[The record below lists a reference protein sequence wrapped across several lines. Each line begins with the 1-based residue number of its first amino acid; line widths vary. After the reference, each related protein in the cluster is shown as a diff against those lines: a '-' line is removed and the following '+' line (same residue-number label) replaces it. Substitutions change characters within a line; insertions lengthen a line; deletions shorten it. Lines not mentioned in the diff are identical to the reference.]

1 MKSLN
6 EFVSINEVS
15 TNDNIINAMKNA
27 LKEELLAWY
36 GYIMIRD
43 WLVGENRENIAK
55 FYEDTAKDELEDHA
69 YWLMQRISQ
78 LGGYI
83 DDITVSPSA
92 IIDATHKYIAPVWK
106 GDKIDIIQSLE
117 TNIKNEESAI
127 ETYKELIAMTEQ
139 VDPSSNSKLKEI
151 LADEETHLQEL
162 KDYLDDMN
170 LK

>member
-6 EFVSINEVS
+6 EFVNINEVS
-15 TNDNIINAMKNA
+15 TNDDIISAMKNA

-55 FYEDTAKDELEDHA
+55 FYEETAKDELEDHA

-78 LGGYI
+78 LGGHI
-83 DDITVSPSA
+83 DDITSSPST

-106 GDKIDIIQSLE
+106 GDKIDIVQSLE
-117 TNIKNEESAI
+117 TNIKNEEGAI

-162 KDYLDDMN
+162 KDHLDDIN
-170 LK
+170 HK

>member
-6 EFVSINEVS
+6 EFININEVS
-15 TNDNIINAMKNA
+15 ANDSIINSMKNA

-55 FYEDTAKDELEDHA
+55 FYEETAKDELEDHA

-78 LGGYI
+78 LGGHI
-83 DDITVSPSA
+83 DDITSSPSA
-92 IIDATHKYIAPVWK
+92 IIDATHKYIAPMWK
-106 GDKIDIIQSLE
+106 GDKIDIVQSLE
-117 TNIKNEESAI
+117 TNIRNEEGAI

-162 KDYLDDMN
+162 KDYLDDIN
-170 LK
+170 HK